1 MTEEVS
7 KEAEGSALARLQTR
21 AGYFLADDDFKAIL
35 VELKNAAIRKWA
47 DGRAPDAREHAWHDL
62 QAVGRLENYL
72 RALADG
78 KTLTARKED
87 ARKEKVSRR

>member
-1 MTEEVS
+1 MTEEAS

-35 VELKNAAIRKWA
+35 VEVKNAAIRKWSGGA
-47 DGRAPDAREHAWHDL
+47 NLAAREDAWHDL

-78 KTLTARKED
+78 KTLATRKDD